1 MLIRENLVQECTG
14 GGGAGIWI
22 GNGSWCQLE
31 NNEAVKG
38 EGDGI
43 RIEDAADGAAGGG
56 MVWV

>member
-1 MLIRENLVQECTG
+1 M
-14 GGGAGIWI
+14 

-43 RIEDAADGAAGGG
+43 RIEEDADGAAGG